1 MTFGPDHFEFLRK
14 FVLQHSAIVIEAGK
28 EYLVE
33 SRLAPLARDRG
44 FASIGTLLDS
54 VRKGGDKHLDRV
66 VVEAMTTNET
76 SFFRDLHPFEAL
88 RTEVIPRLLEARAG
102 RRALRIWCAACSTG
116 QEPYSIGMLLLE
128 HFPALASWDV
138 KILATDLAE
147 EILARGKDAS
157 FSQLEV
163 NRGLPAPMLVKYFAK
178 DGTRWQVKPQ
188 LRKLVEFRQLNLAA
202 PWSGMPTMDVVFLR
216 NVLIYFSV
224 ETKRQILGAVLQ
236 LLNRD
241 GVLFLGTAETTLG
254 ICDDYEKAVIG
265 KAICYRPKCREGVLS

>member
-1 MTFGPDHFEFLRK
+1 MTFGPDHFEFVRRL
-14 FVLQHSAIVIEAGK
+14 VLQQSAIVIDPGK

-33 SRLAPLARDRG
+33 SRLGPLARDHG
-44 FASIGTLLDS
+44 FADIGGLVDAM
-54 VRKGGDKHLDRV
+54 RKGTDKRFDRD

-88 RTEVIPRLLEARAG
+88 RSDVLPGLIKARAD

-116 QEPYSIGMLLLE
+116 QEPFSIAMTILE
-128 HFPALASWDV
+128 HFPALANWDV

-147 EILARGKDAS
+147 TILARGRDAS
-157 FSQLEV
+157 FSQLEI
-163 NRGLPAPMLVKYFAK
+163 NRGLPAPLLVKYFAK
-178 DGTRWQVKPQ
+178 EGTRWQVKPQ

-202 PWSGMPTMDVVFLR
+202 KWSGMTAVDVVFLR

-224 ETKRQILGAVLQ
+224 ETKRQILGAVQQ
-236 LLNRD
+236 LLARD

-265 KAICYRPKCREGVLS
+265 KAICYRPKCPEGAMS